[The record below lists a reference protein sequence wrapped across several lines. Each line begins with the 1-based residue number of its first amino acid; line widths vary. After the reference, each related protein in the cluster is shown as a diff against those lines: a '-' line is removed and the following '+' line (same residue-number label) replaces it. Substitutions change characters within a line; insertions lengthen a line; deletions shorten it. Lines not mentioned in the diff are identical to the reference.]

1 MIKVIRNFRILSTL
15 FLLLL
20 FSCGQKKEG
29 IRIAVASNF
38 APTLER
44 IAIAFTKESG
54 IPVTII
60 PGSTGKLF
68 AQIRQGAPYDIFL
81 SADQERPFLLEQQK
95 LAGTR
100 FTYAIGQLALWSKT
114 LKFSDES
121 ILKTAFKHLAIAN
134 PRLAP
139 YGKATRDTLISLQLW
154 DNVNH
159 KIVIGENVSQS
170 YQFTHSQNAELA
182 FVSLS
187 QVKAAKGSF
196 WLVPQKFYEPVKQD
210 ACIIKDTANTQAFMT
225 YLKTKAEKI
234 ILADGYLKTNVK

>member
-1 MIKVIRNFRILSTL
+1 MIKVIRNFKILSTL

-95 LAGTR
+95 LAGSR
-100 FTYAIGQLALWSKT
+100 FTYAVGQLALWSKT

-121 ILKTAFKHLAIAN
+121 ILITAFKHLAIAN

-139 YGKATRDTLISLQLW
+139 YGKAARDTLISLQLW

-170 YQFTHSQNAELA
+170 YQFAHSQNAELA

-187 QVKAAKGSF
+187 QVKAAEGSF
-196 WLVPQKFYEPVKQD
+196 WLVPQELYEPVKQD
-210 ACIIKDTANTQAFMT
+210 GCIIKDTENTQAFMA

-234 ILADGYLKTNVK
+234 ILADGYLSTNVK